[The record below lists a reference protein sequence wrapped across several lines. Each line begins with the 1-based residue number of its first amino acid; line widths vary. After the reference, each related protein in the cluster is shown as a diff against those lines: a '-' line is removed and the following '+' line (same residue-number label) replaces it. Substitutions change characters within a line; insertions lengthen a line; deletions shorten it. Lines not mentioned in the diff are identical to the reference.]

1 MDALKKQAF
10 IRQKATQRQVKWSRH
25 ALSELASEPV
35 SVSEVEIALRQA
47 EVIEDYPHLH
57 RYLPDCLVL
66 AFTLPNQPI
75 HCVIALN
82 EPQDYILIVTVYQ
95 PSVEE
100 WNYDWKTRR

>member
-1 MDALKKQAF
+1 MDALNKQAF
-10 IRQKATQRQVKWSRH
+10 ICQKAVERQIKWSRH

-35 SVSEVEIALRQA
+35 SVNEVEIALRQA
-47 EVIEDYPHLH
+47 EVIEEYPHLH

-66 AFTLPNQPI
+66 TFTLYNQPI
-75 HCVIALN
+75 HCVIAIN

-100 WNYDWKTRR
+100 WDHDWKTRR